1 MSWAS
6 AEESTL
12 YQDSKLHERCTKG
25 LLACITPLSYS
36 HNMYSA
42 ALSLITGSMYY
53 CSVCQLRPQILLFVA
68 YIIVRDFN
76 YFLGAELR
84 VFGLQVTQL
93 NSTAELQIRT
103 VKIWL
108 ANNHLSHP
116 TSLHAQLELSFVKLG
131 QCAFRCINRWYDMP
145 CEA

>member
-1 MSWAS
+1 
-6 AEESTL
+6 
-12 YQDSKLHERCTKG
+12 
-25 LLACITPLSYS
+25 
-36 HNMYSA
+36 MYSA

-84 VFGLQVTQL
+84 VFGLQAAQL

-103 VKIWL
+103 VKI
-108 ANNHLSHP
+108 
-116 TSLHAQLELSFVKLG
+116 
-131 QCAFRCINRWYDMP
+131 
-145 CEA
+145 